1 MAEFEILAIGLN
13 EVDAPAKFAK
23 SFRETG
29 FAIIK
34 DHNISSDEIDRMYG
48 VWTDFFAS
56 DEGPNFAVKPGESAG
71 YFGYKSENA
80 KGNSAKDLKEFFH
93 FYPWGMFPKGLSN
106 KTKILF
112 KQLLDLAETLLEWIE
127 RESPENV
134 KLLFSMPLP
143 EMVDSSPNNLL
154 RIIHYPSLKGDE
166 DKNALRGAAHEDIN
180 LITLLVSGTEPG
192 LQIKDNNG
200 KWQSIICDPGSIA
213 VNTGDMLREV
223 SQGYFPSTTHKVIN
237 PRKVDSNKSRYSMPL
252 FLHPKSTVRLSEKYI
267 AEKYLNERLKE
278 IGLK

>member
-1 MAEFEILAIGLN
+1 MDVRTVKYTEEN
-13 EVDAPAKFAK
+13 APSVFTQ
-23 SFRETG
+23 SLHQTG
-29 FAIIK
+29 FSVLKNHPIDLSLINDVYEEWSMFFSREIK
-34 DHNISSDEIDRMYG
+34 NNYLFNENTQDG
-48 VWTDFFAS
+48 FF
-56 DEGPNFAVKPGESAG
+56 PF
-71 YFGYKSENA
+71 KSENA
-80 KGNSAKDLKEFFH
+80 KGNPAKDLKEFFH

-112 KQLLDLAETLLEWIE
+112 KQLLELAETLLEWIE

-192 LQIKDNNG
+192 LQVKDNNG

-252 FLHPKSTVRLSEKYI
+252 FLHPRSTVRLSEKYI

>member
-1 MAEFEILAIGLN
+1 MNVRTVKYTEEN
-13 EVDAPAKFAK
+13 APSVFTQ
-23 SFRETG
+23 SLHQTG
-29 FAIIK
+29 FSVLKNHPIDLSLINDVYEEWSMFFSREIK
-34 DHNISSDEIDRMYG
+34 NNYLFNENTQDG
-48 VWTDFFAS
+48 FF
-56 DEGPNFAVKPGESAG
+56 PF
-71 YFGYKSENA
+71 KSENA

-112 KQLLDLAETLLEWIE
+112 KQLLELAETLLEWIE

-252 FLHPKSTVRLSEKYI
+252 FLHPRSTVRLSEKYI
-267 AEKYLNERLKE
+267 AEKYLNERLEE

>member
-1 MAEFEILAIGLN
+1 MDVRTVKYTEEN
-13 EVDAPAKFAK
+13 APSVFTQ
-23 SFRETG
+23 SLHQTG
-29 FAIIK
+29 FSVLKNHPIDLSLINDVYEEWSMFFSREIK
-34 DHNISSDEIDRMYG
+34 NNYLFNENTQDG
-48 VWTDFFAS
+48 FF
-56 DEGPNFAVKPGESAG
+56 PF
-71 YFGYKSENA
+71 KSENA

-112 KQLLDLAETLLEWIE
+112 KQLLELAETLLEWIE
-127 RESPENV
+127 RESPKNV

-143 EMVDSSPNNLL
+143 EMIDSSPNNLL

-192 LQIKDNNG
+192 LQVKDNNG
-200 KWQSIICDPGSIA
+200 KWQSVICDPGSIA

-223 SQGYFPSTTHKVIN
+223 SRGYFPSTTHKVIN
-237 PRKVDSNKSRYSMPL
+237 PRKVDLNKSRYSMPL

-267 AEKYLNERLKE
+267 AEEYLNERLKE

>member
-1 MAEFEILAIGLN
+1 MDVRTVKYTEEN
-13 EVDAPAKFAK
+13 APSVFTQ
-23 SFRETG
+23 SLHQTG
-29 FAIIK
+29 FSVLKNHPIDLSLINDVYEEWSMFFSREIK
-34 DHNISSDEIDRMYG
+34 NNYLFNENTQDG
-48 VWTDFFAS
+48 FF
-56 DEGPNFAVKPGESAG
+56 PF
-71 YFGYKSENA
+71 KSENA

-112 KQLLDLAETLLEWIE
+112 KQLLELAETLLEWIE

>member
-1 MAEFEILAIGLN
+1 MDVRTVKYTEKN
-13 EVDAPAKFAK
+13 APSVFTQ
-23 SFRETG
+23 SLHQTG
-29 FAIIK
+29 FSVLKNHPIDLSLINDVYEEWSMFFSREIK
-34 DHNISSDEIDRMYG
+34 NNYLFNENTQDG
-48 VWTDFFAS
+48 FF
-56 DEGPNFAVKPGESAG
+56 PF
-71 YFGYKSENA
+71 KSENA

-112 KQLLDLAETLLEWIE
+112 KQLLELAETLLEWIE

>member
-1 MAEFEILAIGLN
+1 MNVRTVKYTEEN
-13 EVDAPAKFAK
+13 APSVFTQ
-23 SFRETG
+23 SLHQTG
-29 FAIIK
+29 FSVLKNHPIDLSLINDVYEEWSMFFSKEIK
-34 DHNISSDEIDRMYG
+34 NNYLFNENTQDG
-48 VWTDFFAS
+48 FF
-56 DEGPNFAVKPGESAG
+56 PF
-71 YFGYKSENA
+71 KSENA

-112 KQLLDLAETLLEWIE
+112 KQLLELAETLLEWIE